1 MRAMMRQIKEE
12 ITEPRC
18 GAVSA
23 GVVCRSWNA
32 AAGSYG
38 RYVVLRGSQCAVM

>member
-1 MRAMMRQIKEE
+1 MAMRRQIKEKN
-12 ITEPRC
+12 TEPRC

-23 GVVCRSWNA
+23 GVVCRSWSA

-38 RYVVLRGSQCAVM
+38 RCVVLRGSQCAVM